1 MSSRTRKLGIR
12 HGDARLDPR
21 WAAVA
26 ARDPRADGRFVYAVR
41 TTGVYARP
49 SSSARL
55 PNPANVEFF
64 DTAAAAEA
72 AGYRPSRRV
81 AGDRLGAHLPALD
94 VGHAGRRARHPQAL
108 AAVGLLDG
116 DIGGGGGGEAG
127 GDESGEES
135 AAHAVGSSGKDA
147 HDCPV

>member
-21 WAAVA
+21 WNAVA

-81 AGDRLGAHLPALD
+81 AGDRTTVA
-94 VGHAGRRARHPQAL
+94 ARH
-108 AAVGLLDG
+108 AARVTGACRRIEFAMDTADRMLEHPEFYFVVQHDFRLRRYFAS
-116 DIGGGGGGEAG
+116 AG
-127 GDESGEES
+127 SVRRITG
-135 AAHAVGSSGKDA
+135 
-147 HDCPV
+147 